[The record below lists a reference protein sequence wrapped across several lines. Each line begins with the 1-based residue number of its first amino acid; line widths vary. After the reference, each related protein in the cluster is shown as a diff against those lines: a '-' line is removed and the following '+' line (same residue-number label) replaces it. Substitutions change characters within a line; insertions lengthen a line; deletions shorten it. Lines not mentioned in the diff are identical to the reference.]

1 MLHVSWEMM
10 IFIIIGGF
18 VAAYVDSVVGG
29 GGLIALPV
37 LLATGLPPAVA
48 LGTNKLAGTMSSLTS
63 TISFMRSGNVDL
75 KAVRGLFFLSL
86 LGAVCGTTVLR
97 QIPSDFL
104 KPLVVVMLIL
114 ITIYTIFRKNWG
126 DLSTFRQFST
136 KTAMLMGFAAFGLGF
151 YDGFFGPGTG
161 SFLIFVFL
169 MLGYLISS
177 KRLVMP
183 RYLISGAT

>member
-75 KAVRGLFFLSL
+75 KAVRGLFVIVSVRSCMRND
-86 LGAVCGTTVLR
+86 GA
-97 QIPSDFL
+97 
-104 KPLVVVMLIL
+104 
-114 ITIYTIFRKNWG
+114 
-126 DLSTFRQFST
+126 
-136 KTAMLMGFAAFGLGF
+136 AAN
-151 YDGFFGPGTG
+151 
-161 SFLIFVFL
+161 SF
-169 MLGYLISS
+169 
-177 KRLVMP
+177 
-183 RYLISGAT
+183 